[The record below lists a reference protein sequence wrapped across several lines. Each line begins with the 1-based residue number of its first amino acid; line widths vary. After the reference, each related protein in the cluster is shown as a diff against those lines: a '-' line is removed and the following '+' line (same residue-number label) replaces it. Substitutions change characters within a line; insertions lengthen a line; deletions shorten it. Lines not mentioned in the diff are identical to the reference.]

1 MKDIH
6 TLRELFSHMEWA
18 DAAVWNAV
26 VAQADA
32 VADPLMR
39 VRLEHIHMVQRAFF
53 DVWRR
58 APSAAQSATAAD
70 LLAIARAA
78 RAYYAEVSAYLT
90 ALDEPALARPLEVP
104 WARRFGMQLGREPDV
119 PSLGETLLQVAM
131 HSTYHRGQVNARL
144 RELGSEPPLTDFIVW
159 VWLGK
164 PQAVWPAPLS
174 SIAPDGSAQQNA
186 G

>member
-1 MKDIH
+1 MNDLQ

-18 DAAVWNAV
+18 DAVVWQAV

-32 VADPLMR
+32 AADPLMR
-39 VRLEHIHMVQRAFF
+39 ERLAHIHMVQRAFL

-58 APSAAQSATAAD
+58 APYDAPSADSPD

-78 RAYYAEVSAYLT
+78 RAYYAEVFAYLT
-90 ALDEPALARPLEVP
+90 TLDEPALAQPLEVP
-104 WARRFGMQLGREPDV
+104 WARRFGALLGREPAV

-131 HSTYHRGQVNARL
+131 HSAYHRGQVNARL

-164 PQAVWPAPLS
+164 PQADWPEPLS
-174 SIAPDGSAQQNA
+174 
-186 G
+186 

>member
-18 DAAVWNAV
+18 DAVVWRAV
-26 VAQADA
+26 VAQPDA
-32 VADPLMR
+32 AADPLMR
-39 VRLEHIHMVQRAFF
+39 ERLEHIHMVQRAFL

-58 APSAAQSATAAD
+58 ASSAAQSADSTD
-70 LLAIARAA
+70 LLAVARAA

-90 ALDEPALARPLEVP
+90 TLDEPALAQPLEVP
-104 WARRFGMQLGREPDV
+104 WARRFGKLLGREPDI

-164 PQAVWPAPLS
+164 PQADWPTSVSAPAPDN
-174 SIAPDGSAQQNA
+174 AAQPNA
-186 G
+186 C

>member
-6 TLRELFSHMEWA
+6 TLRALFSHMEWA
-18 DAAVWNAV
+18 DAVIWNAV
-26 VAQADA
+26 VINTDA
-32 VADPLMR
+32 AADPLMR
-39 VRLEHIHMVQRAFF
+39 ARLEHIHMVQRAFL

-58 APSAAQSATAAD
+58 APSAAQPANAAD

-90 ALDEPALARPLEVP
+90 TLDEPALAQPVEVP
-104 WARRFGMQLGREPDV
+104 WARRFGKLLGREPDV

-131 HSTYHRGQVNARL
+131 HSAYHRGQVNARL
-144 RELGSEPPLTDFIVW
+144 RELGSDPPLTDFIVW

-164 PQAVWPAPLS
+164 PPADWPEPLS
-174 SIAPDGSAQQNA
+174 
-186 G
+186 